1 MIEKQYDKVDLKI
14 FDTRAEMGRVAAE
27 EAASCLR
34 ELLEKEPEINCIF
47 AAAPLSDKPK
57 YHIFLRLLPRSRSS
71 WKSCA
76 NSPASTGPG

>member
-34 ELLEKEPEINCIF
+34 ELLEKEPDVAFQKE
-47 AAAPLSDKPK
+47 
-57 YHIFLRLLPRSRSS
+57 
-71 WKSCA
+71 
-76 NSPASTGPG
+76 

>member
-47 AAAPLSDKPK
+47 AAAPSQ
-57 YHIFLRLLPRSRSS
+57 S
-71 WKSCA
+71 
-76 NSPASTGPG
+76 